1 MDGGVR
7 IGARALRQDLATHL
21 RRAAGGQRLVVTVG
35 GRPTATLGP
44 VEDRSGD
51 VTIDALVAA
60 GALVPPRR
68 GETAPLSAPIA
79 VWSGVRLDRA
89 FAEVRG

>member
-1 MDGGVR
+1 MDDQR
-7 IGARALRQDLATHL
+7 IGTRELRQDLAAQL

-35 GRPTATLGP
+35 GRPAAILGP
-44 VEDRSGD
+44 VEGHGVE
-51 VTIDALVAA
+51 VTVDSLVAA
-60 GALVPPRR
+60 GALLPPRR
-68 GETAPLSAPIA
+68 HDASRLSAPIA

>member
-1 MDGGVR
+1 MDGVR
-7 IGARALRQDLATHL
+7 IGARELRQDLATHL

-35 GRPTATLGP
+35 GRPTATVGP
-44 VEDRSGD
+44 IEYRVGD

-60 GALVPPRR
+60 GALLPPRR
-68 GETAPLSAPIA
+68 LDGPRLSAPIA